1 MREIDA
7 DMLINV
13 SGAGG
18 DQTDKNQQ
26 LLNSLGSSMAWGA
39 GLGAVGG
46 PGGAVAGAITGAA
59 GAALQT
65 VVDGA
70 VAHGPVNVPIPV
82 VPMGPTWNGS
92 GGGAGVSPCAM
103 DKELAIFRPQS
114 C

>member
-1 MREIDA
+1 MREIEES
-7 DMLINV
+7 MLINI

-18 DQTDKNQQ
+18 DQADNNQQ
-26 LLNSLGSSMAWGA
+26 LLNSLGRNMAWGV
-39 GLGAVGG
+39 GLGATWG
-46 PGGAVAGAITGAA
+46 PGGAVAGAITGAV
-59 GAALQT
+59 GAAVQT

-70 VAHGPVNVPIPV
+70 VKHGPVSVPIPA

-92 GGGAGVSPCAM
+92 GGGVSPCVM